1 MHKPENIKAIIFD
14 LDGVLIDSESI
25 HQKRNEKMFRD
36 NGWDVDPKVLELM
49 IGASPSMDPWKMIY
63 DRSHLNVDYVTYRKK
78 IDEYKTNHFSY
89 DQNQYID
96 AIYPDTY
103 STVSTLYDHG
113 YKLAVASSSAL
124 DYIRMNL
131 RLCHLEDMISVVK
144 TGRDLVKSKP
154 DPLIY
159 TLTLKELMVEPSEAV
174 IVEDSPYGIEAG
186 KKAGCFTI
194 GVHGYQFNLD
204 QTMADVRVRE
214 LSEVL
219 SYLID

>member
-1 MHKPENIKAIIFD
+1 MQKPENIKAVIFD

-63 DRSHLNVDYVTYRKK
+63 DQANLDIDYASYRKK
-78 IDEYKTNHFSY
+78 IDAYKADHFSY

-96 AIYPDTY
+96 AIYEDTY
-103 STVSTLYDHG
+103 STVSTLYYHG
-113 YKLAVASSSAL
+113 YKLAVASSSAM
-124 DYIRMNL
+124 DYIRMNIK
-131 RLCHLEDMISVVK
+131 LCHLEEMISVVRS
-144 TGRDLVKSKP
+144 GRDLVKSKP

-159 TLTLKELMVEPSEAV
+159 TLTLKELMVEPREAV
-174 IVEDSPYGIEAG
+174 IIEDSPYGIEAG

-214 LSEVL
+214 LSEIL
-219 SYLID
+219 PYLMD